1 MKKNFRKKMRSWTFW
16 LIVGMMG
23 ISCAFPWPKPK
34 EPPPPFLRPVSAPK
48 QVKDA
53 PRQSAVAPE
62 KASPAALPARAEPL
76 SGRQGSPPPAP
87 PGKVEPKL
95 KETFYVPGR
104 QGSPPPAIPGKVE
117 PKLKEAFYVHTVRY
131 YGETISIIAA
141 WYTGD
146 GENWKALAR
155 ANPKIDPK
163 VILEGKQSLIPERL
177 LKTREAMPQ
186 KFVNRFY
193 PKSVKGK
200 SQPKS
205 QPAQPQEEE
214 LKLFGP
220 KKR

>member
-1 MKKNFRKKMRSWTFW
+1 MKKSFRKKMRSWTFW
-16 LIVGMMG
+16 LAAGMMG
-23 ISCAFPWPKPK
+23 ISCAFPSPKPT
-34 EPPPPFLRPVSAPK
+34 EPRPPFLRPVSAPK

-62 KASPAALPARAEPL
+62 KASPAALPARAEPFPV
-76 SGRQGSPPPAP
+76 RQGSPPPAP

-95 KETFYVPGR
+95 KET
-104 QGSPPPAIPGKVE
+104 
-117 PKLKEAFYVHTVRY
+117 FYVHTVRY

-163 VILEGKQSLIPERL
+163 LILEGNQVLIPEKL

-200 SQPKS
+200 SRPKS
-205 QPAQPQEEE
+205 QPAQSQEEE
-214 LKLFGP
+214 PKLFGP

>member
-16 LIVGMMG
+16 LAVGMMG
-23 ISCAFPWPKPK
+23 ISCAFPWPKRT

-76 SGRQGSPPPAP
+76 PGRQGAP

-95 KETFYVPGR
+95 KETFYGPGR
-104 QGSPPPAIPGKVE
+104 QGSPPPAPSEKVK
-117 PKLKEAFYVHTVRY
+117 PKLKETFYVHTVRY

-163 VILEGKQSLIPERL
+163 SILESNQILIPERL

-200 SQPKS
+200 SRPKS
-205 QPAQPQEEE
+205 QPAQSQEEE
-214 LKLFGP
+214 PKLFGP